1 MEIPYEISGRVK
13 GIDVIDGVP
22 TWRVTVP
29 ANDEARLDYAIK
41 LR

>member
-1 MEIPYEISGRVK
+1 
-13 GIDVIDGVP
+13 VIDGVP